1 MGKRFINEKRK
12 LKLIN
17 THLFHCLKTFL
28 KSPLNLW
35 LFYLINKGHQIK
47 LMNIPAQMI
56 IGSFIYNK
64 LLEKE
69 QDQFR
74 FYKRYNNF
82 NISEWFGDNYFYD
95 EDDLKDFWGVKNLK
109 DINGCVYIR
118 EFDNLTRD
126 EEKFW
131 RSLSLNG
138 YQIKIYWCWYLKLKL
153 GFHLL

>member
-1 MGKRFINEKRK
+1 
-12 LKLIN
+12 
-17 THLFHCLKTFL
+17 
-28 KSPLNLW
+28 
-35 LFYLINKGHQIK
+35 
-47 LMNIPAQMI
+47 MNIPAQLI

-69 QDQFR
+69 QSKFT
-74 FYKRYNNF
+74 FYKGYNNL

-95 EDDLKDFWGVKNLK
+95 EEDLIDFWGVEDTK

-126 EEKFW
+126 EEKSW

-138 YQIKIYWCWYLKLKL
+138 HQIKIYWC
-153 GFHLL
+153 

>member
-1 MGKRFINEKRK
+1 
-12 LKLIN
+12 
-17 THLFHCLKTFL
+17 
-28 KSPLNLW
+28 
-35 LFYLINKGHQIK
+35 
-47 LMNIPAQMI
+47 MNIPAQLV
-56 IGSFIYNK
+56 IGSYIYNK

-69 QDQFR
+69 KEKFK
-74 FYKRYNNF
+74 FYKEYNAF

-95 EDDLKDFWGVKNLK
+95 EEDLLDFWGVKNLK

-138 YQIKIYWCWYLKLKL
+138 HQINIYWC
-153 GFHLL
+153 